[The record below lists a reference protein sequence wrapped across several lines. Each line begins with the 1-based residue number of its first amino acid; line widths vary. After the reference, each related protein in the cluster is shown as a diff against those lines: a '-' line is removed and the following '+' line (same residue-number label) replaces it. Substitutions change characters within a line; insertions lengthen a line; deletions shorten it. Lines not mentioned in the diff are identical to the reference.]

1 MVELKHNF
9 LSISRGNKEEN
20 LFSKESRTKVNKIL
34 NRYPIKQ
41 NALIPILLLAQKEN
55 EGWLSEEWMQHI
67 AEICE
72 VPLTHIEGVVSFYT
86 MLRLKRPGKYH
97 IQVCTCVPC
106 CLVGGTELLE
116 QTEKKLNINAGSTTE
131 DGVFSI
137 EEMECIG
144 ACSYA
149 PAIIVNEDYRENVT
163 TEEMEKIIDE
173 LGD

>member
-1 MVELKHNF
+1 MVELKHDN
-9 LSISRGNKEEN
+9 LWVSPVNKEEN
-20 LFSKESRTKVNKIL
+20 LFSKDSRTKVNKL
-34 NRYPIKQ
+34 LTRYPIKQ

-55 EGWLSEEWMQHI
+55 KGWLSEEWMLHV

-72 VPLTHIEGVVSFYT
+72 VPLTHVEGVVSFYT
-86 MLRLKRPGKYH
+86 MLRLKKPGKYH

-106 CLVGGTELLE
+106 CLVGGEELLE
-116 QTEKKLNINAGSTTE
+116 RTEKKLNIHAGSTTE
-131 DGVFSI
+131 DGIFSI

-149 PAIIVNEDYRENVT
+149 PAIIVNEDYKEKVT

-173 LGD
+173 LRK

>member
-1 MVELKHNF
+1 M
-9 LSISRGNKEEN
+9 
-20 LFSKESRTKVNKIL
+20 FSKGTKSKLIKL
-34 NRYPIKQ
+34 LSRYPIKQ

-55 EGWLSEEWMQHI
+55 NGFLNDDWMQHV

-72 VPLTHIEGVVSFYT
+72 VPLTHVEGVVSFYT
-86 MLRLKRPGKYH
+86 MLRLKRPGKFH

-116 QTEKKLNINAGSTTE
+116 QAEKKLSINAGSTTD

-144 ACSYA
+144 ACSFA
-149 PAIIVNEDYRENVT
+149 PAIIVNEDYI
-163 TEEMEKIIDE
+163 EKVSSEKMDKLIDD
-173 LGD
+173 LRK

>member
-1 MVELKHNF
+1 M
-9 LSISRGNKEEN
+9 
-20 LFSKESRTKVNKIL
+20 FSKETKSKVKTL
-34 NRYPIKQ
+34 LGRYPIRQ

-55 EGWLSEEWMQHI
+55 NGWLNEEWMEHVS
-67 AEICE
+67 EICE
-72 VPLTHIEGVVSFYT
+72 VPLTHVEGVVSFYT

-106 CLVGGTELLE
+106 CLVGGEELLE
-116 QTEKKLNINAGSTTE
+116 QTEKKLSINAGSTTD

-149 PAIIVNEDYRENVT
+149 PAIIVNEEYRENVT
-163 TEEMEKIIDE
+163 SEEMEKIIEE
-173 LGD
+173 LRK

>member
-1 MVELKHNF
+1 M
-9 LSISRGNKEEN
+9 
-20 LFSKESRTKVNKIL
+20 FSKESKSKVDKL
-34 NRYPIKQ
+34 LGRYPIKQ

-55 EGWLSEEWMQHI
+55 NGWLNEDWMQYVS
-67 AEICE
+67 EICN

-86 MLRLKRPGKYH
+86 MLRLKPPGKFH

-106 CLVGGTELLE
+106 CLVGGEELLE
-116 QTEKKLNINAGSTTE
+116 QTEKKLSIHAGNTTD

-149 PAIIVNEDYRENVT
+149 PAIIINEDYREKVSP
-163 TEEMEKIIDE
+163 EEMDKIIDE
-173 LGD
+173 LKK

>member
-1 MVELKHNF
+1 M
-9 LSISRGNKEEN
+9 
-20 LFSKESRTKVNKIL
+20 FSKETKSQVDKL
-34 NRYPIKQ
+34 LSRYPIRQ

-55 EGWLSEEWMQHI
+55 GGWLSEKWMQHV

-72 VPLTHIEGVVSFYT
+72 VPLTHIEGVVTFYT
-86 MLRLKRPGKYH
+86 MFRLKRPGRYH
-97 IQVCTCVPC
+97 LQICTCVPC

-116 QTEKKLNINAGSTTE
+116 YAEKKLEIRAGHSTD

-149 PAIIVNEDYRENVT
+149 PALIVNEDYHEQVT
-163 TEEMEKIIDE
+163 PEIMNKMIDE
-173 LGD
+173 RRQ